1 MKSNDFRVRLLSASF
16 SISILGK
23 VIKCDLR
30 WMNSESSGHQNGRLT
45 PLAMGLNI
53 GHPKKSRFS
62 SFSLIHADT
71 HTQRHNYLIYLS
83 IHPSMQAYIHTYIH
97 TYIVDVLYIPY
108 IYIHH

>member
-71 HTQRHNYLIYLS
+71 HTETQLSNLS
-83 IHPSMQAYIHTYIH
+83 IYPSIHAGIHTYIH